1 MKLTKTNNLKVLAL
15 STIFACS
22 LNTAARAENVNSLE
36 GVKLGFGYD
45 MGLGIT
51 AQTQNINAFLGNDG
65 LAVDYLLVREG
76 IKGSVPAQWYIGAGG
91 FAEWSGD
98 FGVRL
103 PVGLQAN
110 FANNFDA
117 YTQIIPE
124 LEIGKDTGF
133 GLGIGLGIRHQ
144 F

>member
-1 MKLTKTNNLKVLAL
+1 MTLTNAKNLKVLLL
-15 STIFACS
+15 SSIITCS
-22 LNTAARAENVNSLE
+22 LNTAVHAENVNSLE
-36 GVKLGFGYD
+36 GIKLGFGYD

-51 AQTQNINAFLGNDG
+51 AQTKNINGFLGNDG
-65 LAVDYLLVREG
+65 LAVDYMVVRES
-76 IKGSVPAQWYIGAGG
+76 IQASVPVQWYIGAGG
-91 FAEWSGD
+91 FAEWDGD

-117 YTQIIPE
+117 YTHVIPE
-124 LEIGKDTGF
+124 LEIGRDTGF
-133 GLGIGLGIRHQ
+133 GLGIGLGVRHQ

>member
-15 STIFACS
+15 STCFACS
-22 LNTAARAENVNSLE
+22 LNTAVYADNINSLE
-36 GVKLGFGYD
+36 GIKLGFGYD

-51 AQTQNINAFLGNDG
+51 AQTQNINGFLGNDG
-65 LAVDYLLVREG
+65 
-76 IKGSVPAQWYIGAGG
+76 
-91 FAEWSGD
+91 
-98 FGVRL
+98 L

-117 YTQIIPE
+117 YAQIIPE